1 MRVSGVVPSDLRP
14 EHLYAYQ
21 ERLGI
26 LGVTGTPS
34 ADLHN
39 QAVDDADRHCMAL
52 REIEREAWWSR
63 YQRKLAEHQEAF
75 AALNARN
82 H

>member
-1 MRVSGVVPSDLRP
+1 MRVSGVVPSDLTA

-21 ERLGI
+21 ERLGL
-26 LGVTGTPS
+26 LGVFNTPP

-39 QAVDDADRHCMAL
+39 QAVEAADQHCREL
-52 REIEREAWWSR
+52 REIERESWWSR
-63 YQRKLAEHQEAF
+63 YLGKLAAHKAAF
-75 AALNARN
+75 AALLARK